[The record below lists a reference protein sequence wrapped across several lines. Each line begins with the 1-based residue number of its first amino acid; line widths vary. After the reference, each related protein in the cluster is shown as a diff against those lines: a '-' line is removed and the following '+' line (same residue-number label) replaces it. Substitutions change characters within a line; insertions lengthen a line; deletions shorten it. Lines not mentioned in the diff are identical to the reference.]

1 MKICSVLS
9 AALFTVLVTVG
20 CSSPYATK
28 LPTEVVSWDGDA
40 KLQKALAGITEDE
53 RALLDRYSDRK
64 AREGSVG
71 TGGIAP
77 GTTVYA
83 ALEDQRE
90 WEAEQ
95 ERAEADLRE
104 VQVRQE
110 AARQTKLDEMRAVAT
125 ATVVELALEEASLS
139 RSRLSDLFETK
150 IQVQNLSDRPL
161 ARVRGTVIFRDL
173 AGADLKSVMVV
184 HSDGLS
190 PHASD
195 TFEAQLEY
203 NTRAEGDLTLAR
215 TPLDQ
220 LVLAWDPNEIVFA
233 DGSRLD
239 AE

>member
-1 MKICSVLS
+1 MKSCNFLVASTI
-9 AALFTVLVTVG
+9 ALLIAIG

-28 LPTEVVSWDGDA
+28 LPAEVVTWDGDA

-83 ALEDQRE
+83 ALEDQRA
-90 WEAEQ
+90 WEADQ
-95 ERAEADLRE
+95 ERVEADLRE
-104 VQVRQE
+104 VEARHE
-110 AARQTKLDEMRAVAT
+110 AARQTKLEEMRAVAT
-125 ATVVELALEEASLS
+125 ATVVELALEEASPS
-139 RSRLSDLFETK
+139 HSRLIDLFEAK

-161 ARVRGTVIFRDL
+161 ARVRGTVIFRGRD
-173 AGADLKSVMVV
+173 GADLKSVLVV
-184 HSDGLS
+184 HADGLQ

-203 NTRAEGDLTLAR
+203 STLAEGDLTLAR

-220 LVLAWDPNEIVFA
+220 LTLAWDPNEIVFA
-233 DGSRLD
+233 DGGRLD
-239 AE
+239 AD